1 MYQIKVSVP
10 GEANAKDRNTKK
22 EMRLFLPWAT
32 LVAATCP
39 DGGAGGTGCPE
50 GWTEGQEKG
59 QLFDHK
65 FWSVTLSASL
75 FSEIKAHLTNS

>member
-1 MYQIKVSVP
+1 MYL
-10 GEANAKDRNTKK
+10 AKQTPKTETQKK

-65 FWSVTLSASL
+65 FVTLFASL
-75 FSEIKAHLTNS
+75 FSKIQAHLTKS

>member
-1 MYQIKVSVP
+1 MP
-10 GEANAKDRNTKK
+10 
-22 EMRLFLPWAT
+22 LFLPWAI

-39 DGGAGGTGCPE
+39 DGTDCPE

-65 FWSVTLSASL
+65 FWFVTLFASL
-75 FSEIKAHLTNS
+75 FSKIQAHLTKS